1 MQRQEQEVHAM
12 PTSVEFWDKVADG
25 YAKSKIRDERAY
37 ETKLKITQELFP
49 PDAEVLEIACGT
61 GTTALHHAPYVKH
74 YTATDISANM
84 LDIARQKASDL
95 GVSNVAFEVQ
105 DIAEAS
111 WPRAHY
117 DAVLAMSIL
126 HLLPDRAGALAKVY
140 NAVKPG
146 GVFVSSTICLGEM
159 SFIFPALIAA
169 MKLVGK
175 APKTV
180 DSLTHQSVA
189 DTITAAGFIIE
200 DHHRMSKAKVAF
212 IVARKPA

>member
-1 MQRQEQEVHAM
+1 MEYYVGLDVSLRSCALCIV
-12 PTSVEFWDKVADG
+12 DGKGKV
-25 YAKSKIRDERAY
+25 YPER
-37 ETKLKITQELFP
+37 ELP
-49 PDAEVLEIACGT
+49 C
-61 GTTALHHAPYVKH
+61 
-74 YTATDISANM
+74 
-84 LDIARQKASDL
+84 
-95 GVSNVAFEVQ
+95 EVQ

-111 WPRAHY
+111 WPMAHY

-189 DTITAAGFIIE
+189 DTITAVGFIIE
-200 DHHRMSKAKVAF
+200 DHHCMSKAKVAF
-212 IVARKPA
+212 IVASKPA